1 MTPALRENQNYLGG
15 KIFWETSVEER
26 RRFNRIHFSEAGIHF
41 SEDEGIF
48 GIFKTPELS
57 ISLGIKDISK
67 GGLNLASTKDQAT
80 AFRKSDILI
89 FTAIKGTTNI
99 EFDEGIGLEIK
110 WMQESD
116 KSGQVAVGC
125 EFKEI
130 SENTREQINQFV
142 GSEIRWKGM
151 RRKDSYKTDNEVAE
165 LQEVYT
171 ISKRQLKMLISG
183 LGVVVLSAALFLMLP
198 KGNIESLNDSLES
211 IEDRVSMLEKGLEEQ
226 KSLNYSITIL
236 QKQAQELEE
245 DIGSLAL
252 KTEAKQR
259 QKNAPTAPATQKYHE
274 VHRGENLYRIALKY
288 EISVDDLCNLNG
300 ISTDQF
306 IQPGQKLAVP

>member
-1 MTPALRENQNYLGG
+1 M
-15 KIFWETSVEER
+15 ETSVEER
-26 RRFNRIHFSEAGIHF
+26 RRFKRIHFPEDGIHF

-57 ISLGIKDISK
+57 ISLGIRDISK
-67 GGLNLASTKDQAT
+67 GGLKLALTKDQAT

-89 FTAIKGTTNI
+89 FTAIKGTANI
-99 EFDEGIGLEIK
+99 EFDESIELEIK
-110 WMQESD
+110 WMMEPD
-116 KSGQVAVGC
+116 GSGHVAVGC

-142 GSEIRWKGM
+142 NCEMRWKGM
-151 RRKDSYKTDNEVAE
+151 RREDSYETDNEVAE

-183 LGVVVLSAALFLMLP
+183 LGVVVLSVALFLMLP
-198 KGNIESLNDSLES
+198 KGNKESLNDSLES

-226 KSLNYSITIL
+226 KSLNNSITFF

-245 DIGSLAL
+245 EIGSLAL

-259 QKNAPTAPATQKYHE
+259 QKNAPTVPATQKYHK

-288 EISVDDLCNLNG
+288 QISVADLCHLNG

-306 IQPGQKLAVP
+306 IQPGQKLVVP